1 MQVLLKGG
9 GKGQELSLREAG
21 RGVYARAHHLEYKWD
36 GHTCIHFNS
45 IYIYIYIYKQLHP
58 FLPSHSRSHS
68 KPCAKA
74 KRKHQGRKLEWITRL
89 KW

>member
-1 MQVLLKGG
+1 VQVLLKGG

-45 IYIYIYIYKQLHP
+45 IYIYIYINNYTLS
-58 FLPSHSRSHS
+58 FLPIPVPIPNHVQRPKGNIRGENWSGS
-68 KPCAKA
+68 
-74 KRKHQGRKLEWITRL
+74 QG
-89 KW
+89 

>member
-1 MQVLLKGG
+1 VQVLLKGG

-45 IYIYIYIYKQLHP
+45 IYIYIYKQLHP